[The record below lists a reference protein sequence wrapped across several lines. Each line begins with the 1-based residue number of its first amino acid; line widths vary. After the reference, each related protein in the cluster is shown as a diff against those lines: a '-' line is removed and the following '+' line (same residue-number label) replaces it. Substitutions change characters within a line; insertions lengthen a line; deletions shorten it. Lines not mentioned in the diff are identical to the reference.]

1 MQKIN
6 LIYSVV
12 QWCNENVGF
21 ATIVLSALTLMVSI
35 VAIVVSIKTA
45 QLPYKK
51 LLKIE
56 TGSCFT
62 IDGEKKGLYVTAIN
76 CGNMDFTIQSM
87 GFISNEK
94 KFIIN
99 VNSNNQYPARLHNG
113 EMITEVFTIRAFE
126 IQELLF
132 YYKIIAYVK
141 DSEGRVY
148 KKKMMCK

>member
-56 TGSCFT
+56 TGSRFT
-62 IDGEKKGLYVTAIN
+62 IDGEIGLYVTAIN
-76 CGNMDFTIQSM
+76 CGNMDSTMQSM
-87 GFISNEK
+87 GFISKEK

-113 EMITEVFTIRAFE
+113 EMITEFFTIRASE
-126 IQELLF
+126 IQNLLS
-132 YYKIIAYVK
+132 YHKIIAYVK

>member
-56 TGSCFT
+56 TGSCFP
-62 IDGEKKGLYVTAIN
+62 IDG
-76 CGNMDFTIQSM
+76 
-87 GFISNEK
+87 
-94 KFIIN
+94 
-99 VNSNNQYPARLHNG
+99 
-113 EMITEVFTIRAFE
+113 
-126 IQELLF
+126 
-132 YYKIIAYVK
+132 
-141 DSEGRVY
+141 
-148 KKKMMCK
+148 